1 MIKLHLALCSLLI
14 GSAATAAYSEV
25 VPGVLEATPGNCAM
39 LGLAFHNSAAITLEN
54 VKTMR
59 TRGQS
64 ASTSPASLDAFVTP
78 MEAQSQKLTD
88 TANALERRYGKATT
102 ASQAA
107 EANALSQKPLKPMK
121 DLAAKCLS

>member
-1 MIKLHLALCSLLI
+1 MIKVHLPLCGLLI
-14 GSAATAAYSEV
+14 GLVATAAYSEV
-25 VPGVLEATPGNCAM
+25 VPGVLEATPSNCAM

-64 ASTSPASLDAFVTP
+64 ASTSPASLDAFLAP

-88 TANALERRYGKATT
+88 TANALERRYGKAKA
-102 ASQAA
+102 ASQVAQA
-107 EANALSQKPLKPMK
+107 EALSQKPLKPMK
-121 DLAAKCLS
+121 DLAANCLK

>member
-25 VPGVLEATPGNCAM
+25 VPGVLAATPGNCAM

-64 ASTSPASLDAFVTP
+64 ASTSPESLDAFLAP

-88 TANALERRYGKATT
+88 TANALEHRYGKATA
-102 ASQAA
+102 ASQVA
-107 EANALSQKPLKPMK
+107 EASALSQKPLKPMK

>member
-59 TRGQS
+59 TRGQN
-64 ASTSPASLDAFVTP
+64 AATSPASLDAFLAP

-88 TANALERRYGKATT
+88 TANALEHRYGKATA
-102 ASQAA
+102 ASQVA
-107 EANALSQKPLKPMK
+107 EASALSQKPLKPMK

>member
-1 MIKLHLALCSLLI
+1 MIKVHLPFCGLLI
-14 GSAATAAYSEV
+14 GLVATAAYSDV
-25 VPGVLEATPGNCAM
+25 VPSALEVTPSNCAT

-64 ASTSPASLDAFVTP
+64 ASTSPASLDAFLAP

-102 ASQAA
+102 PFQVA

-121 DLAAKCLS
+121 DLAAKCLK

>member
-14 GSAATAAYSEV
+14 GLAATAAHSEV
-25 VPGVLEATPGNCAM
+25 VPGNLEATPGNCAM
-39 LGLAFHNSAAITLEN
+39 LGHAFHNSAAITLEN

-59 TRGQS
+59 TRG
-64 ASTSPASLDAFVTP
+64 LDAFLAP

-102 ASQAA
+102 PSQVA

>member
-1 MIKLHLALCSLLI
+1 MIKLHLALCGLLI
-14 GSAATAAYSEV
+14 GLAATAAYSQV
-25 VPGVLEATPGNCAM
+25 VPGVLEASPGNCAM

-64 ASTSPASLDAFVTP
+64 GSASAASLDAFLAP

-102 ASQAA
+102 ASQVA